1 MIWENDVV
9 VRESCANTMIFIQK
23 SSNLLTTD
31 SFSYIIA
38 RKEGKKKRNPS
49 SSPIY
54 FPITLFHI
62 VPLQG
67 EEIFLQ
73 FWKNS
78 PIPIHLSKEQR
89 ANKITQ
95 VIVTKTETL
104 GG

>member
-1 MIWENDVV
+1 M
-9 VRESCANTMIFIQK
+9 
-23 SSNLLTTD
+23 
-31 SFSYIIA
+31 
-38 RKEGKKKRNPS
+38 
-49 SSPIY
+49 
-54 FPITLFHI
+54 
-62 VPLQG
+62 PLQG

-104 GG
+104 GGWMGPAGR